1 MADWQAIEHTVRCL
15 GKVWAVAAIS
25 SDPSVHDSPADPP
38 GPHDLQLS
46 NPAEWRGFAEMG
58 LKSMRLLWNSAS
70 MMNEAW
76 GILVAVL
83 NTYLL
88 HGSALVVHDR
98 T

>member
-1 MADWQAIEHTVRCL
+1 
-15 GKVWAVAAIS
+15 
-25 SDPSVHDSPADPP
+25 
-38 GPHDLQLS
+38 
-46 NPAEWRGFAEMG
+46 
-58 LKSMRLLWNSAS
+58 